1 MEPASESPVEETRP
15 VTPEGMRDETSPM
28 TGSNDSVLLVRNV
41 SIRYQSH
48 DNGRPFEAIKDASFD
63 VGRHQLA
70 AVVGPSGCGKSTL
83 LGAIAGLIPYQ
94 RGQILVSSKLV
105 TRPGK
110 DRAVVFQSPALLP
123 WLTVRRNVAFGV
135 RQRGAGRAE
144 AIRRAEEMLK
154 LVRLSRFAD
163 AYPHQLSGGM
173 QQRVN
178 LARALATDPEILLLD
193 EPFASLDAQHREL
206 LQDELLR
213 IWDQTDKAG
222 IFVTHQIEE
231 AVFLADE
238 VVVFSSGPG
247 SVVKDVFKVD
257 LKRPRQRTLI
267 DDVRFIDLTRKIR
280 GVLESSWSDQFEV
293 DT

>member
-1 MEPASESPVEETRP
+1 MERASESPVAGTRP
-15 VTPEGMRDETSPM
+15 VSLKRTRAEALPT
-28 TGSNDSVLLVRNV
+28 TGSNDRVLAVRNV
-41 SIRYQSH
+41 SIRYQSS
-48 DNGRPFEAIKDASFD
+48 DNGRPFEAVKDASFD
-63 VGRHQLA
+63 VGRHQLV

-94 RGQILVSSKLV
+94 RGQILVGDKFV
-105 TRPGK
+105 TEPGK

-123 WLTVRRNVAFGV
+123 WLTVRKNVAFGV
-135 RQRGAGRAE
+135 RQRGAAKAE
-144 AIRRAEEMLK
+144 AMRRADEMLK
-154 LVRLSRFAD
+154 LVRLSRFANM
-163 AYPHQLSGGM
+163 YPYQLSGGM

-178 LARALATDPEILLLD
+178 LARALASDPEILLLD

-206 LQDELLR
+206 LQDELMR
-213 IWDQTDKAG
+213 IWDTTDKAG

-247 SVVKDVFKVD
+247 SVVKEVFKVD
-257 LKRPRQRTLI
+257 LQRPRQRTLI
-267 DDVRFIDLTRKIR
+267 DDARFIELTRKIR
-280 GVLESSWSDQFEV
+280 SVLESSWSDQFEV

>member
-1 MEPASESPVEETRP
+1 MEPASESPVEDTHP
-15 VTPEGMRDETSPM
+15 VTPQGMRDENSPM
-28 TGSNDSVLLVRNV
+28 TGSNDSVLRVCNV

-48 DNGRPFEAIKDASFD
+48 DNGRSFEAIKDASFD
-63 VGRHQLA
+63 VGRHQLV

-94 RGQILVSSKLV
+94 RGQILVNSKLV
-105 TRPGK
+105 TEPGK

-123 WLTVRRNVAFGV
+123 WLTVRKNVAFGV

-144 AIRRAEEMLK
+144 AMRRAEEMLK

-163 AYPHQLSGGM
+163 AYPYQLSGGM

-178 LARALATDPEILLLD
+178 LARALASDPEILLLD

-206 LQDELLR
+206 LQHELMR
-213 IWDQTDKAG
+213 IWDTTDKAG

-231 AVFLADE
+231 AVFVADE

-257 LKRPRQRTLI
+257 LQRPRQRTLI
-267 DDVRFIDLTRKIR
+267 DDARFIDLTRKIR
-280 GVLESSWSDQFEV
+280 GVLESSWSDQFEM